1 MERAL
6 LKWTEGELMKKLTDT
21 IVVVA
26 GGTGSVGEGL
36 VRQFLSQGATVV
48 VPYRSDAKRAR
59 LEQYVSD
66 IEGGTLSC
74 IAASVSDEESMS
86 RFRVELL
93 NRHGRVDLGVACL
106 GGWYYG
112 YSLHKMP
119 FEHWQTVIHNN
130 LTTHFLC
137 IRALVSIMHEHN
149 RGVYVMVN
157 GGAAELIAPEE
168 GVVSIVAAAEL
179 MMSRVL
185 KQEAHATRIRIHSLM
200 AYHPIKTRGR
210 GSEVLEDWL
219 TPEEVG
225 DYVIKLYTAEAA
237 NIDKTIHRLYT
248 RKQPP
253 RYGR

>member
-1 MERAL
+1 
-6 LKWTEGELMKKLTDT
+6 MKKLSDA

-36 VRQFLSQGATVV
+36 VRQFLRQGATVV
-48 VPYRSDAKRAR
+48 VPYRSDARRER

-66 IEGGTLSC
+66 IEDGSLSC

-93 NRHGRVDLGVACL
+93 NRYGRVDLGVACL

-112 YSLHKMP
+112 YSLHNMP
-119 FEHWQTVIHNN
+119 FEHWQQVIHNN

-137 IRALVSIMHEHN
+137 IRALVSIMQERN
-149 RGVYVMVN
+149 SGVYVMIN

-168 GVVSIVAAAEL
+168 GVVSIVAAAQL

-185 KQEAHATRIRIHSLM
+185 KQEAHATNIRIHSLM

-210 GSEVLEDWL
+210 GSEVLDEWL

-237 NIDKTIHRLYT
+237 SIEKTIHRLYT
-248 RKQPP
+248 RNQPP